1 MSTTPPRSRRA
12 RSDAPRHSADQRREE
27 GAQGQGRHFDGV
39 VPTDDALA
47 VRMAWADPI
56 WQTLTDIRDLVN
68 DWLKYAEAKNGAIVG
83 LASAAAA
90 VALAALTDRAGDPW
104 PVTLGLG
111 LAEICLVLSLL
122 VGLGSFLPQTNLG
135 RLLAGRPRDP
145 TDEDNLF
152 FYGDLAKYA
161 PRPLAEAVARRYVGD
176 KPGVAP
182 VGDGHIDLA
191 AQIVTNSRITLAKL
205 RLFTYA
211 VGLFTLAVL
220 VLAIALVV
228 SAIA

>member
-1 MSTTPPRSRRA
+1 MAAPPSHPHRVRA
-12 RSDAPRHSADQRREE
+12 DAPGLGADRRREE
-27 GAQGQGRHFDGV
+27 GARGQGRHV
-39 VPTDDALA
+39 VDVTPAEGELA
-47 VRMAWADPI
+47 VRMAWADPV

-90 VALAALTDRAGDPW
+90 VALAALTERTDEPW
-104 PVTLGLG
+104 PVALGLG

-135 RLLAGRPRDP
+135 RLLAGRRRDP

-182 VGDGHIDLA
+182 VGDGHVDLA
-191 AQIVTNSRITLAKL
+191 AQIGPTRGSRW
-205 RLFTYA
+205 
-211 VGLFTLAVL
+211 
-220 VLAIALVV
+220 
-228 SAIA
+228 